1 MAFGARTFTTNVI
14 TLSVSPGD
22 LVAALVLGAL
32 LFTCLCLLSL
42 NIAADAMFAPLKPV
56 KPGFEVAV
64 QEHPEILLE
73 VAEQAQLAVEVELRR
88 EEEVQAAPS
97 AG

>member
-1 MAFGARTFTTNVI
+1 MQVE
-14 TLSVSPGD
+14 L
-22 LVAALVLGAL
+22 
-32 LFTCLCLLSL
+32 
-42 NIAADAMFAPLKPV
+42 
-56 KPGFEVAV
+56 AV
-64 QEHPEILLE
+64 QAHPEILLE